1 MNLSLRTPTL
11 RAQPHGVLVAAVL
24 AALPGLGMRP
34 ARAADNAT
42 ASATA
47 VVLQPIAVTKSA
59 DLVFGNVV
67 AGNGDVTVATDG
79 TRSKTGTTVLPTG
92 GSAAAAARFDIT
104 GTGNNS
110 FSIDYTGS
118 DTVLTDG
125 SSNTMAIDWITEAVT
140 TTTPTGKTDPTSDAA
155 TGTLAS
161 GAAYIY
167 VGGKLTVGAAQ
178 VAGTYTGIVKVTV
191 AYN

>member
-1 MNLSLRTPTL
+1 MNKRLKTASPLPLIASLTL
-11 RAQPHGVLVAAVL
+11 L
-24 AALPGLGMRP
+24 AALGGLRI
-34 ARAADNAT
+34 AQAADNAT

-47 VVLQPIAVTKSA
+47 VVLQPIAVSKAA

-67 AGNGDVTVATDG
+67 AGNGDVTVATDNAR
-79 TRSKTGTTVLPTG
+79 TKSGTTVLPTG
-92 GSAAAAARFDIT
+92 GSAAAAARFDVT
-104 GTGNNS
+104 GTGANT

-118 DTVLTDG
+118 DSVLTSG
-125 SSNTMAIDWITEAVT
+125 SDTMAIDWITEAVAT
-140 TTTPTGKTDPTSDAA
+140 TSPTGKTDASTDAA

-167 VGGKLTVGAAQ
+167 VGAKLTVGSSQA
-178 VAGTYTGIVKVTV
+178 AGTYSGNVKVTV

>member
-1 MNLSLRTPTL
+1 MKTRTTRQS
-11 RAQPHGVLVAAVL
+11 RAPAVL
-24 AALPGLGMRP
+24 AFAVLALIGVAGQRA

-79 TRSKTGTTVLPTG
+79 TRTKTGGTALPSNVTPT
-92 GSAAAAARFDIT
+92 AARFDVT
-104 GTGNNS
+104 GSGANT

-118 DTVLTDG
+118 DTDLSDG
-125 SSNTMAIDWITEAVT
+125 ATHTMPVDWITEAVT
-140 TTTPTGKTDPTSDAA
+140 TATPTGKTDPSTDAT

-167 VGGKLTVGAAQ
+167 VGGKLTVGASQ
-178 VAGTYTGIVKVTV
+178 VAGTYTGTIKVTV

>member
-1 MNLSLRTPTL
+1 MTKSLNRTANVRGLLALSVLL
-11 RAQPHGVLVAAVL
+11 LLGAASMRAVQ
-24 AALPGLGMRP
+24 
-34 ARAADNAT
+34 AADNAT

-47 VVLQPIAVTKSA
+47 VVLQPIAVAKSA

-79 TRSKTGTTVLPTG
+79 ARTKTGATGLPTG
-92 GSAAAAARFDIT
+92 AAANAARFDVT
-104 GTGNNS
+104 GSGNNT

-118 DTVLTDG
+118 DTVLTDA
-125 SSNTMAIDWITEAVT
+125 SANTMAVDWITEAVAT
-140 TTTPTGKTDPTSDAA
+140 TVPTGKTDPSTDAA
-155 TGTLAS
+155 TGTLSS
-161 GAAYIY
+161 GAAYIF

-178 VAGTYTGIVKVTV
+178 AAGTYTGVVKVTV

>member
-1 MNLSLRTPTL
+1 MTTSFDKTTRVRSLLALSALAL
-11 RAQPHGVLVAAVL
+11 LGAAS
-24 AALPGLGMRP
+24 M
-34 ARAADNAT
+34 RAAQALDNAT

-79 TRSKTGTTVLPTG
+79 TRTKTGTTVLPTG
-92 GSAAAAARFDIT
+92 VSPAAARFDVT
-104 GTGNNS
+104 GTGSNT

-118 DTVLTDG
+118 DTVLTDA
-125 SSNTMAIDWITEAVT
+125 SSNTMAVDWITEAVG
-140 TTTPTGKTDPTSDAA
+140 TTTPTGKTDPTSDAT
-155 TGTLAS
+155 TGTLNS

-167 VGGKLTVGAAQ
+167 VGGKLTVGGAQ
-178 VAGTYTGIVKVTV
+178 VAGTYSGVVKVTV

>member
-1 MNLSLRTPTL
+1 MKTRTQRRLLLPTL
-11 RAQPHGVLVAAVL
+11 LCFAVL
-24 AALPGLGMRP
+24 ALIGVTGQRSAQ
-34 ARAADNAT
+34 AADNAT

-47 VVLQPIAVTKSA
+47 VVLQPIAVTKAA

-79 TRSKTGTTVLPTG
+79 TRTKSGGTALPTG
-92 GSAAAAARFDIT
+92 VAGVAARFDVT
-104 GTGNNS
+104 GSGNNT

-125 SSNTMAIDWITEAVT
+125 SSNTMAVDWITEALASAS
-140 TTTPTGKTDPTSDAA
+140 PTGKTDETSDAA
-155 TGTLAS
+155 TGTLSS

-167 VGGKLTVGAAQ
+167 VGGKLTVGGAQ
-178 VAGTYTGIVKVTV
+178 PAGTYTGVVKVTV

>member
-1 MNLSLRTPTL
+1 MTTSLHRPTRLQALLALSALVL
-11 RAQPHGVLVAAVL
+11 LGAAGVRVVQ
-24 AALPGLGMRP
+24 
-34 ARAADNAT
+34 AADNAT

-47 VVLQPIAVTKSA
+47 VVLQPIAVAKAA

-79 TRSKTGTTVLPTG
+79 TRTKSGTTVLPTG
-92 GSAAAAARFDIT
+92 GSAAAAARFDVT
-104 GTGNNS
+104 GTGNNT
-110 FSIDYTGS
+110 FAIDYTGS
-118 DTVLTDG
+118 DTTLGDG
-125 SSNTMAIDWITEAVT
+125 AAHTMAIDWITEAVT
-140 TTTPTGKTDPTSDAA
+140 TATPTGKTDPSSDAA

-167 VGGKLTVGAAQ
+167 VGGVLTVGAGQ
-178 VAGTYTGIVKVTV
+178 VAGTYTGNVKVTV

>member
-1 MNLSLRTPTL
+1 MTTAFPRPTRLQSLLALS
-11 RAQPHGVLVAAVL
+11 AVL
-24 AALPGLGMRP
+24 LLGAAGMR
-34 ARAADNAT
+34 AVQAADNAT

-67 AGNGDVTVATDG
+67 AGNGNVTVATDG
-79 TRSKTGTTVLPTG
+79 TRTKTGTAVLPSG
-92 GSAAAAARFDIT
+92 VSPVAARFDVT
-104 GTGNNS
+104 GTGANT

-118 DTVLTDG
+118 DTVLTDA
-125 SSNTMAIDWITEAVT
+125 SANTMAVDWITEAVA
-140 TTTPTGKTDPTSDAA
+140 TTTPTGKTDPATDAT
-155 TGTLAS
+155 TGTLTS
-161 GAAYIY
+161 GAAYIF

-178 VAGTYTGIVKVTV
+178 AAGTYTGVVKVTV

>member
-1 MNLSLRTPTL
+1 MTPSLRKTADARSL
-11 RAQPHGVLVAAVL
+11 LALGALVLLGAAGTRTVQ
-24 AALPGLGMRP
+24 
-34 ARAADNAT
+34 AADNAT

-79 TRSKTGTTVLPTG
+79 ARTKTGTTVLPSGVTP
-92 GSAAAAARFDIT
+92 AAARFDVT
-104 GTGNNS
+104 GSGNNT
-110 FSIDYTGS
+110 FTIDYTGS
-118 DTVLTDG
+118 DTVLTDA
-125 SSNTMAIDWITEAVT
+125 SSNTMAVDWITEAVAT
-140 TTTPTGKTDPTSDAA
+140 TSPTGKTDPSSDAT

-167 VGGKLTVGAAQ
+167 VGGKLTVGASQA
-178 VAGTYTGIVKVTV
+178 AGTYTGVVKVTV

>member
-1 MNLSLRTPTL
+1 MTHHATSPMPSLKLRLALALGLACAAIAFSPATL
-11 RAQPHGVLVAAVL
+11 
-24 AALPGLGMRP
+24 
-34 ARAADNAT
+34 AADNAT

-47 VVLQPIAVTKSA
+47 VVLTPMAVSKST

-67 AGNGDVTVATDG
+67 AGNGVVTVATDG
-79 TRSKTGTTVLPTG
+79 TRTRAGTAVLPTG
-92 GSAAAAARFDIT
+92 GSTPTAARFDVT
-104 GTGNNS
+104 GTGANT

-118 DTVLTDG
+118 DTVLTSG
-125 SSNTMAIDWITEAVT
+125 SDTMAIDWITEAVT
-140 TTTPTGKTDPTSDAA
+140 TTTPTGKTDGSTDAA

-167 VGGKLTVGAAQ
+167 VGAALTVGASQ
-178 VAGTYTGIVKVTV
+178 PAGTYTGVVKVTV

>member
-1 MNLSLRTPTL
+1 MMTQSLKKTSPVRSL
-11 RAQPHGVLVAAVL
+11 L
-24 AALPGLGMRP
+24 ALGALLLLGATGMR
-34 ARAADNAT
+34 AVQAADNAT

-79 TRSKTGTTVLPTG
+79 TRTKSGTAALPTG
-92 GSAAAAARFDIT
+92 VTANAARFDVS
-104 GTGNNS
+104 GSGNNT

-118 DTVLTDG
+118 DTVLTDA
-125 SSNTMAIDWITEAVT
+125 SSNTMAVDWITEAIAT
-140 TTTPTGKTDPTSDAA
+140 TSPTGKTDPSTDAT

-167 VGGKLTVGAAQ
+167 VGGKLTVGSSQAA
-178 VAGTYTGIVKVTV
+178 GSYTGVVKVTV

>member
-1 MNLSLRTPTL
+1 MSSTSSVSHRQSL
-11 RAQPHGVLVAAVL
+11 VL
-24 AALPGLGMRP
+24 ALMLLMACGLPLG
-34 ARAADNAT
+34 AGAADNAT

-47 VVLQPIAVTKSA
+47 VVLQPIAVSKFA

-67 AGNGDVTVATDG
+67 AGNGNVTVATDG
-79 TRSKTGTTVLPTG
+79 SRTKTGTAVLPTG
-92 GSAAAAARFDIT
+92 GSSPAAARFDVT
-104 GTGNNS
+104 GTGANS

-118 DTVLTDG
+118 DTVLTSG
-125 SSNTMAIDWITEAVT
+125 SDTMAIDWITEAVT
-140 TTTPTGKTDPTSDAA
+140 TTTPTGKTDPNTDAT

-167 VGGKLTVGAAQ
+167 VGAKLTVGATQA
-178 VAGTYTGIVKVTV
+178 AGTYTGIVKVTV